1 MVKFKIIAPPE
12 EALPL
17 VNRVVCDVCESRNT
31 NPIAGKIVSWRGSV
45 ENEYFSILFLGGRL
59 LISLVERECQ
69 LGHVSVIYAMS
80 ETLSNS
86 LISLKDEIDNSFIL
100 KKEIDEISFTDVMV
114 ALNWRYAE
122 NAKID
127 YDLLTD

>member
-12 EALPL
+12 ESLPL

-31 NPIAGKIVSWRGSV
+31 NPIAGKVVSWRGSV
-45 ENEYFSILFLGGRL
+45 ENEYFSILFLGRRL
-59 LISLVERECQ
+59 LISLAERECQ
-69 LGHVSVIYAMS
+69 LGSVSVIYAMA
-80 ETLSNS
+80 EALPNS
-86 LISLKDEIDNSFIL
+86 LVFL

>member
-1 MVKFKIIAPPE
+1 
-12 EALPL
+12 
-17 VNRVVCDVCESRNT
+17 
-31 NPIAGKIVSWRGSV
+31 
-45 ENEYFSILFLGGRL
+45 
-59 LISLVERECQ
+59 
-69 LGHVSVIYAMS
+69 
-80 ETLSNS
+80 